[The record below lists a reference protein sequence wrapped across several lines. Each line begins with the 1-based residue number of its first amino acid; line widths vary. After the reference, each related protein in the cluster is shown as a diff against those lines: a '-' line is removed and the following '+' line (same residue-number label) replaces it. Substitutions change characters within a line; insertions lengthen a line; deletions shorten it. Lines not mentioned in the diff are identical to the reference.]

1 MTTKIKHSISNF
13 TLLIVEAKDLTKKE
27 VQLRDFTEQVPRK
40 KIKQSNNGSK
50 KWRKKILNFEIVS
63 MK

>member
-1 MTTKIKHSISNF
+1 
-13 TLLIVEAKDLTKKE
+13 LLIVEAKDLTKKE